1 MVPWI
6 EREELVSY
14 DEIDDF
20 IKELKQ
26 DLIKYCCSNP
36 HPEEI
41 SIHTIADIS
50 GHINALNELKVIHHN
65 NFRQNLPPDP
75 LGPLGSAYLRN

>member
-20 IKELKQ
+20 IKELK
-26 DLIKYCCSNP
+26 DTLIKYCCSNP

-41 SIHTIADIS
+41 SIHTIADIAGS
-50 GHINALNELKVIHHN
+50 INGLEQLKVIHHN
-65 NFRQNLPPDP
+65 NFRQNLPQDP

>member
-6 EREELVSY
+6 ERRELVSY

-20 IKELKQ
+20 IKKLEQEL
-26 DLIKYCCSNP
+26 IEYCCSNP
-36 HPEEI
+36 YPD
-41 SIHTIADIS
+41 DIS
-50 GHINALNELKVIHHN
+50 TRTITDIAGHINALKELKVIHNN
-65 NFRQNLPPDP
+65 NFKQNLPPDP

>member
-20 IKELKQ
+20 IKELENT
-26 DLIKYCCSNP
+26 LIKYCCSNP
-36 HPEEI
+36 HSEEI
-41 SIHTIADIS
+41 SLHTIADIA
-50 GHINALNELKVIHHN
+50 GGINSLKQLKVIHHN